1 MRLYK
6 KTSSSV
12 RAEDQ
17 AYQKIKSLIGDDL
30 QRVQIETCYY
40 VQFTTEGIISHTVDF
55 ITCISNSD
63 IYTKYHWPV
72 YFRAILKF

>member
-30 QRVQIETCYY
+30 QRVQIETCYF
-40 VQFTTEGIISHTVDF
+40 VQFTTDGIISHTVDF
-55 ITCISNSD
+55 IISNSD
-63 IYTKYHWPV
+63 IY
-72 YFRAILKF
+72 L